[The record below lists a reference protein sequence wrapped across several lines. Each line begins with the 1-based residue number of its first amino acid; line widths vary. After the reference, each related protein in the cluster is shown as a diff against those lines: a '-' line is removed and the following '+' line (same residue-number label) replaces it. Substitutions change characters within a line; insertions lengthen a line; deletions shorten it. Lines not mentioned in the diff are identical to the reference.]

1 MQDAD
6 DQNIV
11 VRRVDDDVRP
21 VRVKANRRHEILTQ
35 SRQLWIRAE
44 KRERSEKP
52 VLIPLSLRRPEDS
65 LTVEI
70 DADDILVGLFGR
82 PVFHARRA
90 AARFRE
96 SWRISSS
103 VRVLI
108 PLFSP

>member
-1 MQDAD
+1 
-6 DQNIV
+6 
-11 VRRVDDDVRP
+11 
-21 VRVKANRRHEILTQ
+21 
-35 SRQLWIRAE
+35 
-44 KRERSEKP
+44 
-52 VLIPLSLRRPEDS
+52 
-65 LTVEI
+65 
-70 DADDILVGLFGR
+70 LFGR